1 MSLRYSMLLLLA
13 VLCWPGSAEAQY
25 CNVGMGN
32 INFGSVNGV
41 GDTAATVSGSMTVSC
56 SSASTQYVRVCIALG
71 APVDGSWDP
80 RYLMGPNG
88 ARLAYNI
95 YSDPSH
101 TQIWGSAYGT
111 AGKQVAVDVPI
122 AWGSGQSHVNYYA
135 KAPLQNS
142 AVVGSY
148 YAVFAYSSD
157 AAVRA
162 VGYNTNPPTCTG
174 TMPIVSRF
182 EFSVNATVDP
192 DCTVSAS
199 PLAFGTAG
207 VTLSA
212 TAVDATSTISATCTL
227 ELPYSLSLNAGTG
240 AGATVAQR
248 KLTRTGGNETLT
260 YGLYSDAA
268 RSRPWGDGSAG
279 TSTVTSTGGGVT
291 VVRTHTVYGRLPA
304 QATPPSGEYSDTVTV
319 TITY

>member
-1 MSLRYSMLLLLA
+1 MRVRLSKWLLLA
-13 VLCWPGSAEAQY
+13 VLCWPGAAAAQY

-32 INFGSVNGV
+32 INFGTVNGV
-41 GDTAATVSGSMTVSC
+41 GDTAATVSGSMGVYC
-56 SSASTQYVRVCIALG
+56 SNASTQYVRVCIALG

-95 YSDPSH
+95 YTDPGH

-111 AGKQVAVDVPI
+111 AGQQVAVDVPI
-122 AWGSGQSHVNYYA
+122 AWGSGQKNVNYYA
-135 KAPLQNS
+135 KLPVQNGAP
-142 AVVGSY
+142 AGSY

-162 VGYNTNPPTCTG
+162 VGYNSNPPACTG

-182 EFSVNATVDP
+182 EFSVNATVDS
-192 DCTVSAS
+192 DCTVSAT

-207 VTLSA
+207 TELRAATL
-212 TAVDATSTISATCTL
+212 DATSTISATCTMGL
-227 ELPYSLSLNAGTG
+227 SYALSLNAGTS
-240 AGATVAQR
+240 AGATVAAR
-248 KLTRTGGNETLT
+248 KLTRTGGNETLS

-268 RSRPWGDGSAG
+268 RSRPWGDGSSG
-279 TSTVTSTGGGVT
+279 TSTVTSTGSGVT
-291 VVRTHTVYGRLPA
+291 VVRTHTVYARLPP
-304 QATPPSGEYSDTVTV
+304 QSVPPPGNYADTVTV